1 MRMKRLLSMATAAAV
16 LLVGPLS
23 MAASAQE
30 ADAGADASTGVG
42 TGSVRSTVLGVDVGS
57 LLKLS
62 VLDDQS
68 VSTIDPVNGEPVSS
82 AVLNLLSVSSSVL
95 GDLALPLASTRTTGA
110 ENRAEVSGNTAA
122 NGIPLPVADGL
133 LRGTLSSVVDENGA
147 RSSLLAGIGG
157 DGLGLV
163 GGLLGLADAPEAVTF
178 TTSAA
183 PATAEGTRGLNI
195 PALGLLNLGNLLAGI
210 GLPLESLPLTDLV
223 GLLEGLGIDSVLV
236 DGQQVATDD
245 LVATV
250 TGLVGSLAS
259 LDAADDTA
267 PLDGGLCETV
277 DGLLEPVP
285 TVGGIGG
292 LIPGETADTTCD
304 EILAVPTADLPL
316 VGELV
321 GSVVDLLTPILEGV
335 LPTLDGFELL
345 SVRDVKASM
354 VARATD
360 SLETSV
366 ADVVA
371 SIGSLKVANLEVF
384 DNLDLTQDLALL
396 TGLGDTISS
405 TLNSALGLSGLLDV
419 DLLKIT
425 EEVVADGDYT
435 KALSSLTAVGV
446 TVNPLVGILQTSNEP
461 TASDILGANGLTG
474 GGMGVLGGLLG
485 GVTSVLSDG
494 VGISVGTLA
503 SEGRFTTASVVA
515 VPTKVST
522 PDGKLPRTGTSTA
535 LPAAMAVLLAGAAL
549 GVRRLVR
556 SERP

>member
-1 MRMKRLLSMATAAAV
+1 MRMKRLLSTATAVAV
-16 LLVGPLS
+16 LLAGPLS
-23 MAASAQE
+23 MAAASAQE
-30 ADAGADASTGVG
+30 ADAGPGTGVG

-62 VLDDQS
+62 VLDDHS

-157 DGLGLV
+157 DGVDLV

-195 PALGLLNLGNLLAGI
+195 PALDLLNLGNLLAGI

-236 DGQQVATDD
+236 DGDQVATDD

-250 TGLVGSLAS
+250 TGLVGSLAP
-259 LDAADDTA
+259 LDAADVNA
-267 PLDGGLCETV
+267 PLDGGLCEAV
-277 DGLLEPVP
+277 DGLLDPVP
-285 TVGGIGG
+285 ALGGIGG
-292 LIPGETADTTCD
+292 LVPGGTADTTCD
-304 EILAVPTADLPL
+304 DLLAVPAEIPA
-316 VGELV
+316 VGELLDSIV
-321 GSVVDLLTPILEGV
+321 GLLEPILAGV

-345 SVRDVKASM
+345 SVRDVEAGM

-396 TGLGDTISS
+396 TGLGDTIST

-419 DLLKIT
+419 DLLKVT

-435 KALSSLTAVGV
+435 KAISSLTAVGV
-446 TVNPLVGILQTSNEP
+446 TVNPLVGTLQASSNEP
-461 TASDILGANGLTG
+461 TASDILGGTGLTG
-474 GGMGVLGGLLG
+474 GGMGLLGGLLG
-485 GVTSVLSDG
+485 GAASVLSDG

-503 SEGRFTTASVVA
+503 SEGRFTVASVAA

-522 PDGKLPRTGTSTA
+522 PDGKLPRTGASSA
-535 LPAAMAVLLAGAAL
+535 LPAAMAVFLAGAAL

-556 SERP
+556 DERP